1 MPNQERF
8 HSPEEF
14 PVFALGHTAYDFV
27 YLEILCKCSGVQA
40 LRAWISSRVLTNYT
54 YFYFWFSRR
63 KALQTM
69 QVTSFNGVGMVSQAV
84 RLWPVIYFAVTVFLD

>member
-40 LRAWISSRVLTNYT
+40 LRA
-54 YFYFWFSRR
+54 
-63 KALQTM
+63 
-69 QVTSFNGVGMVSQAV
+69 
-84 RLWPVIYFAVTVFLD
+84 